1 MSSHAATAAAAAAA
15 EVVASAPVGSIVAL

>member
-1 MSSHAATAAAAAAA
+1 MSSHAATAAAAAA